1 MLWQQKCGHQAEMM
15 RSVLNTPSV
24 VSIGL
29 IWDSEQTDIQ
39 HVRSF
44 VQCIG
49 TRLQLHDVS
58 LCHCSVQC
66 CVIDDEPETVA
77 TNWH

>member
-1 MLWQQKCGHQAEMM
+1 MV

-29 IWDSEQTDIQ
+29 IWDSEQPDIQ

-44 VQCIG
+44 VHCIG
-49 TRLQLHDVS
+49 TRLQLNDVS
-58 LCHCSVQC
+58 LCHCSVRGS
-66 CVIDDEPETVA
+66 VIDDELETVA
-77 TNWH
+77 SNWH